1 MIDIVKVETI
11 GSDSVPSTTSLKI
24 AEVFE
29 KRHKDVIRAIEN
41 LVKTG
46 KFSERNFEF
55 STYKDSSGKSNK
67 MYILD
72 QDFADFIHKKYE
84 GLGRAHYSQ
93 KEKIALSTIE
103 QLLGVK
109 LERQYRVGQYRIDGY
124 DPVNNVAYEIDEDHH
139 TPESAKKRDKNREDF
154 IRSELGCT
162 FKRIDVSGF

>member
-1 MIDIVKVETI
+1 MIDIVKQDNINGQT
-11 GSDSVPSTTSLKI
+11 VPSTTSLKI
-24 AEVFE
+24 AEVTGKE
-29 KRHKDVIRAIEN
+29 HKHVIRDIEN
-41 LVKTG
+41 LVDTG
-46 KFSERNFEF
+46 KFNESNFGF
-55 STYKDSSGKSNK
+55 STYQDKKGEFRK

-72 QDFADFIHKKYE
+72 QDFADFMYKKYE
-84 GLGRAHYSQ
+84 GLGRAPYSQ

-124 DPVNNVAYEIDEDHH
+124 DPVKNVAYEIDEDHH

-154 IRSELGCT
+154 IKSKLGCA

>member
-1 MIDIVKVETI
+1 MQGLVQRSEI
-11 GSDSVPSTTSLKI
+11 GSKIVLATTSLKI
-24 AEVFE
+24 AEVFG
-29 KRHKDVIRAIEN
+29 KLHKNVIRDIES
-41 LVKTG
+41 LIKTG
-46 KFSERNFEF
+46 KFSEQSFGLVD
-55 STYKDSSGKSNK
+55 YKDKKGELRK
-67 MYILD
+67 MYLLD
-72 QDFADFIHKKYE
+72 QDFADFMYKKYE

-103 QLLGVK
+103 QLLGIT

>member
-1 MIDIVKVETI
+1 MIDIVKQNNINGQT
-11 GSDSVPSTTSLKI
+11 VPSTTSLKI
-24 AEVFE
+24 AEVFG
-29 KRHKDVIRAIEN
+29 KKHFHVIRDIEN

-46 KFSERNFEF
+46 KFSEQSFEF
-55 STYKDSSGKSNK
+55 STYQGERRKEK

-139 TPESAKKRDKNREDF
+139 TPVSTKKRDENREDF
-154 IRSELGCT
+154 IKSKLGCT